1 MDKINPGVVDW
12 KKVDKKP
19 KNVHVKTINCN
30 YAVEL
35 GKSKAFGFSLV
46 GIGGVDIAQKRT
58 KLVLAIVWQMMRYHI
73 IRFLTA
79 MSGSSKALTEADVLK
94 WANEKVAAQSGLL
107 PVQKLS
113 DATLASGVYILTLIK
128 AVAPRAVDL
137 QQVTPGMTAEE
148 KKLNARLAVS
158 CARRAGCM
166 IFALW
171 EDIVECKP
179 KMLLVLFA
187 TLMQLDI
194 KNKSEAVVGEKRK
207 ELRRLSV
214 LAEGPESPGKS
225 PH

>member
-1 MDKINPGVVDW
+1 
-12 KKVDKKP
+12 
-19 KNVHVKTINCN
+19 
-30 YAVEL
+30 
-35 GKSKAFGFSLV
+35 
-46 GIGGVDIAQKRT
+46 
-58 KLVLAIVWQMMRYHI
+58 
-73 IRFLTA
+73 
-79 MSGSSKALTEADVLK
+79 
-94 WANEKVAAQSGLL
+94 
-107 PVQKLS
+107 VQKLS

-194 KNKSEAVVGEKRK
+194 KNKSEAEVGEKRK